1 MNNSCFTGF
10 HHLKPA
16 YKINNFFFCQCQS
29 NNNDKIDVDVCR
41 IANKCIHE
49 KSLDFGHSNSRSRLD
64 IWQTFNEQI
73 LKHRRKRI
81 SIKVLETSAI
91 PVDSN
96 KKKKNIRSTI
106 VAFECESISFCT
118 FIFTS
123 FRETSLYFRHLKF
136 KEKN

>member
-96 KKKKNIRSTI
+96 KKKK
-106 VAFECESISFCT
+106 ISDRPSSPSNVNQFLFAPLFSHRFVKLHYT
-118 FIFTS
+118 FAI
-123 FRETSLYFRHLKF
+123 
-136 KEKN
+136 